1 MSSVGPHHKML
12 TLHSTPESHGKDVF
26 ARMQRARERRSVETP
41 CVSLHARYTRIWFGM
56 RLSNAH
62 VSAHIRYN
70 RTKVRDV
77 SPARVTLWD
86 GRDVAEQQRYESHVQ
101 KMFFSEKISLLRNLS
116 GANFCSVQAR
126 STRDHH
132 SNRGLVVLQYYK

>member
-1 MSSVGPHHKML
+1 
-12 TLHSTPESHGKDVF
+12 
-26 ARMQRARERRSVETP
+26 
-41 CVSLHARYTRIWFGM
+41 M

>member
-1 MSSVGPHHKML
+1 ML

-26 ARMQRARERRSVETP
+26 ARMQRARERRS
-41 CVSLHARYTRIWFGM
+41 
-56 RLSNAH
+56 
-62 VSAHIRYN
+62 YN

-86 GRDVAEQQRYESHVQ
+86 GRDVAEQQRYKSHVQ
-101 KMFFSEKISLLRNLS
+101 KMFFSDKISLLRNLS

-126 STRDHH
+126 STRDHLPVAFTTICPTYRVYLPM
-132 SNRGLVVLQYYK
+132 SLTQDSVKIPRLRGGE